1 MNLSLAELQNLY
13 QLPFNELIRQAHD
26 VYKHHHPVNTI
37 HLCGALSIKTGNCPE
52 DCAYC
57 PQSVHYKTYVTKESL
72 LDPDHVLKIALYA
85 KTLGITH
92 FCLGAAWS
100 YVPKGSA
107 FQKVLEIVKKVHSIG
122 LQVCCS
128 LGSISEEQV
137 QALLEAG
144 CTTYNYNLDTSP
156 EFYPNIITTRTFE
169 SRYQTLQMLRK
180 SKLNISC
187 GGILGMGES
196 ILDRLKLIYLISQ
209 LSPQPEMVP
218 LNALVAIEGT
228 PLGKQSFIDSFEY
241 VRIVALA
248 RIAMPQTILAMAAGR
263 HQMSLETQA
272 LAFFSGANAIYIGE
286 RILTTPTPDLNADLN
301 MLAKL
306 GINTYENNTDIRQRY
321 EYW

>member
-1 MNLSLAELQNLY
+1 MSLSFADLEYLY
-13 QLPFNELIRQAHD
+13 QLPFNDLISQAYE
-26 VYKHHHPVNTI
+26 VYKHHHMVNTI
-37 HLCGALSIKTGNCPE
+37 HLCGSVSIKTGNCPE

-57 PQSVHYKTYVTKESL
+57 PQSVHYKTYVSKEAL
-72 LDPDHVLKIALYA
+72 LDPNHVLKIALYA
-85 KTLGITH
+85 KTIGVTH

-100 YVPKGSA
+100 GVPKGSA
-107 FQKVLEIVKKVHSIG
+107 FQKVLEIVRKVHSTG

-128 LGSISEEQV
+128 LGSISEEQA

-144 CTTYNYNLDTSP
+144 CATYNYNLDTSP
-156 EFYPNIITTRTFE
+156 EFYPKIITTRTFE
-169 SRYQTLQMLRK
+169 SRYQTLQMIRK
-180 SKLNISC
+180 SNLKLSC

-196 ILDRLKLIYLISQ
+196 IADRLKLIYLISQ

-218 LNALVAIEGT
+218 LNALVAIENT
-228 PLGKQSFIDSFEY
+228 PLGQEPFINPIEY

-248 RIAMPQTILAMAAGR
+248 RIAMPRTIIAMAAGR
-263 HQMSLETQA
+263 YKMSFETQA

-306 GINTYENNTDIRQRY
+306 GINTHEHNIDIRQ
-321 EYW
+321 

>member
-1 MNLSLAELQNLY
+1 MNFSIADLNHLY
-13 QLPFNELIRQAHD
+13 QLPFNDLINQAHE
-26 VYKHHHPVNTI
+26 VYKQHHTVNTI
-37 HLCGALSIKTGNCPE
+37 HLCGSLSIKTGNCPE

-57 PQSVHYKTYVTKESL
+57 PQSVHYKTTVTKEAL
-72 LDPDHVLKIALYA
+72 LNPDDVFNIALNA
-85 KTLGITH
+85 KALGVMH

-100 YVPKGSA
+100 HVPRGSA
-107 FQKVLEIVKKVHSIG
+107 FQKLLEIVRKVHSTG

-137 QALLEAG
+137 EALLEAG

-180 SKLNISC
+180 SNLKISC

-196 ILDRLKLIYLISQ
+196 IADRLKLIYLLSQ

-218 LNALVAIEGT
+218 LNALVAMEGT
-228 PLGKQSFIDSFEY
+228 PLQQEPCIDSLEY

-248 RIAMPQTILAMAAGR
+248 RIAMPKTIVAMAGGR
-263 HQMSLETQA
+263 HKMSVETQA

-286 RILTTPTPDLNADLN
+286 RILITPTPDLQTDLA

-306 GINTYENNTDIRQRY
+306 GIDT
-321 EYW
+321 

>member
-1 MNLSLAELQNLY
+1 MSFTLPDLERLY
-13 QLPFNELIRQAHD
+13 QLPFNDLIKQAHE
-26 VYKHHHPVNTI
+26 VYKHHHSVNTI
-37 HLCGALSIKTGNCPE
+37 HLCGSLSIKTGNCPE

-57 PQSVHYKTYVTKESL
+57 PQSVHYKTYVSKEAL
-72 LDPDHVLKIALYA
+72 LSPGDVLKTALHA
-85 KTLGITH
+85 QTFGVTH

-100 YVPKGSA
+100 YVPKGNS
-107 FQKVLEIVKKVHSIG
+107 FQKVLAIVRKIHGTG

-128 LGSISEEQV
+128 LGSISEQQA

-156 EFYPNIITTRTFE
+156 DFYRNIITTRTFE
-169 SRYQTLQMLRK
+169 SRYQTLQMIRK
-180 SKLNISC
+180 SNLKISC

-196 ILDRLKLIYLISQ
+196 ISDRLKLIYLISQ

-228 PLGKQSFIDSFEY
+228 PLGQKPFIDPLEY

-248 RIAMPQTILAMAAGR
+248 RIAMPSTIIAMAAGR
-263 HQMSLETQA
+263 YKMSFETQA

-286 RILTTPTPDLNADLN
+286 RILTTPTPDLKADLN

-306 GINTYENNTDIRQRY
+306 GLNIYENHLDIGQ
-321 EYW
+321 

>member
-1 MNLSLAELQNLY
+1 MILSLADLEYLY
-13 QLPFNELIRQAHD
+13 QLPFNNLIKQAHE
-26 VYKHHHPVNTI
+26 VYSDRHTVNTM
-37 HLCGALSIKTGNCPE
+37 HLCGALSIKTGQCPE
-52 DCAYC
+52 DCSYC
-57 PQSVHYKTYVTKESL
+57 PQSVHYKTYVSKEKL
-72 LDPDHVLKIALYA
+72 LDPSDVLEAALYA

-100 YVPKGSA
+100 FVPKSA
-107 FQKVLEIVKKVHSIG
+107 FPKVLEIVRKIRSLG

-128 LGSISEEQV
+128 LGSISAEQA
-137 QALLEAG
+137 QLLFEAG

-156 EFYPNIITTRTFE
+156 EFYPKIITTRTFE

-180 SKLNISC
+180 SNLKISC

-196 ILDRLKLIYLISQ
+196 ISDRLKLINLISQ

-228 PLGKQSFIDSFEY
+228 PLGKKNFIDPFEY
-241 VRIVALA
+241 IRILAIA
-248 RIAMPQTILAMAAGR
+248 RIAMPQAIIAMAAGR
-263 HQMSLETQA
+263 HQMSFATQA

-301 MLAKL
+301 MLEKL
-306 GINTYENNTDIRQRY
+306 GINVYENNLDIR
-321 EYW
+321 

>member
-1 MNLSLAELQNLY
+1 MSLSLTELQNLY
-13 QLPFNELIRQAHD
+13 RLPFNELIKRSHD
-26 VYKHHHPVNTI
+26 VYQQHHTVNAI

-57 PQSVHYKTYVTKESL
+57 PQSVHYETGISKESL
-72 LDPDHVLKIALYA
+72 LDPNDVLNIALYA
-85 KTLGITH
+85 KNIGVTH

-107 FQKVLEIVKKVHSIG
+107 FQKVLETVKKVHSIG

-128 LGSISEEQV
+128 LGAISEEQA
-137 QALLEAG
+137 QALFEAG
-144 CTTYNYNLDTSP
+144 CSTYNYNLDTSP

-169 SRYQTLQMLRK
+169 SRNQTLQMIRK
-180 SKLNISC
+180 SKLKVSC

-196 ILDRLKLIYLISQ
+196 IADRLKLIYLISQ

-228 PLGKQSFIDSFEY
+228 PLGQKTFIDPFEY
-241 VRIVALA
+241 VRIVAIA
-248 RIAMPQTILAMAAGR
+248 RIAMPRTILAMAAGR
-263 HQMSLETQA
+263 YKISCETQA

-286 RILTTPTPDLNADLN
+286 RILTTKTPDLNEDLN
-301 MLAKL
+301 MLTKL
-306 GINTYENNTDIRQRY
+306 GINVHENHSDIGKRH